1 MAGPHFFFRE
11 GVSKNCSFRCCRGSS
26 RLRHNAPQGK
36 EKPWPLLPGRL
47 RQQGEMHAGA
57 RRLWQTCGAK
67 PGLQGLPRAALQ
79 EAPLRMRKGALW
91 HAASFNEGPATS
103 IGRTVAADG
112 RLVAALRGEV
122 LRMRFEKRGA
132 PDHKTAWLSG
142 LFSKGKLSNTCALQH
157 VFPVTPPEKK
167 VGVLVICCFAC
178 RQA

>member
-1 MAGPHFFFRE
+1 
-11 GVSKNCSFRCCRGSS
+11 
-26 RLRHNAPQGK
+26 
-36 EKPWPLLPGRL
+36 
-47 RQQGEMHAGA
+47 MHAGA
-57 RRLWQTCGAK
+57 RRLWQTCGGK

-79 EAPLRMRKGALW
+79 EALLLMRKGALW

-132 PDHKTAWLSG
+132 PDHKTVWLSG
-142 LFSKGKLSNTCALQH
+142 PFSKGKLSNTCALQH

-167 VGVLVICCFAC
+167 SGGFSDLLVHLPPGLSTQRAQDGDIWRKLCEMPPEPHDAEG
-178 RQA
+178 R

>member
-1 MAGPHFFFRE
+1 
-11 GVSKNCSFRCCRGSS
+11 
-26 RLRHNAPQGK
+26 
-36 EKPWPLLPGRL
+36 
-47 RQQGEMHAGA
+47 MHAGA

-103 IGRTVAADG
+103 IGRTVAANG

-122 LRMRFEKRGA
+122 LRMRFETRGA

-142 LFSKGKLSNTCALQH
+142 PFSKGKLSNTCALQH
-157 VFPVTPPEKK
+157 VFPVGQQKLLAPLLSCPGSSRLRHNAPQGEEKSWPLLPGRLRQLSFLSRPPKK
-167 VGVLVICCFAC
+167 KWGF
-178 RQA
+178 